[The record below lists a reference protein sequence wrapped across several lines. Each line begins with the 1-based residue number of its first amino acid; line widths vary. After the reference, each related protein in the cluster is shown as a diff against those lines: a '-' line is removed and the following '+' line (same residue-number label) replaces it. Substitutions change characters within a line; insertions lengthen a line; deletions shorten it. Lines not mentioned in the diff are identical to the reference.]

1 MTPVKAPASNESIF
15 DRTADYVSA
24 AMGRP
29 ANIVIWLVLVVGW
42 TGLFAAHIVSANAN
56 FLPGW
61 FTGTAFNFP
70 LNLVTTVAELFI
82 GFLVAAAANRSE
94 RNLELTL
101 AAIAEQEEH
110 IEDVP
115 AKLSEELAS
124 NTALTQQIHEMAS
137 EIHTLLKKL
146 AGYHSHEF
154 SRVTSATRP
163 SAALQHSSGQFH
175 HMYGGVCDT
184 PGHTRAKRLP
194 ETDPRLARAWRSG
207 FPDTD
212 ARTNSI
218 MASNTARFRM
228 TCPA

>member
-1 MTPVKAPASNESIF
+1 MASVKAPAGKETIF

-29 ANIVIWLVLVVGW
+29 TNIMIWLVLVGGW
-42 TGLFAAHIVSANAN
+42 TIVFATHIVSANAN

-101 AAIAEQEEH
+101 AAIAQQEEH
-110 IEDVP
+110 IEDVQ

-124 NTALTQQIHEMAS
+124 NTALTEQIHELTS
-137 EIHTLLKKL
+137 QIHVLLTQ
-146 AGYHSHEF
+146 STDT
-154 SRVTSATRP
+154 RV
-163 SAALQHSSGQFH
+163 
-175 HMYGGVCDT
+175 V
-184 PGHTRAKRLP
+184 
-194 ETDPRLARAWRSG
+194 
-207 FPDTD
+207 
-212 ARTNSI
+212 
-218 MASNTARFRM
+218 
-228 TCPA
+228 

>member
-1 MTPVKAPASNESIF
+1 MTPVKASAGREPIF
-15 DRTADYVSA
+15 DRIADYVSA

-29 ANIVIWLVLVVGW
+29 ANIMVWLVLVVGW
-42 TGLFAAHIVSANAN
+42 TFLFAAHIVSANAN

-101 AAIAEQEEH
+101 AAIAEQEGH
-110 IEDVP
+110 IEDVQ

-137 EIHTLLKKL
+137 QIHVLLTV
-146 AGYHSHEF
+146 AGG
-154 SRVTSATRP
+154 TRP
-163 SAALQHSSGQFH
+163 
-175 HMYGGVCDT
+175 
-184 PGHTRAKRLP
+184 
-194 ETDPRLARAWRSG
+194 ARVLLE
-207 FPDTD
+207 P
-212 ARTNSI
+212 
-218 MASNTARFRM
+218 
-228 TCPA
+228 

>member
-1 MTPVKAPASNESIF
+1 MTTVKAPASKESVF

-29 ANIVIWLVLVVGW
+29 TNIIVWLVLVGGW
-42 TGLFAAHIVSANAN
+42 TIVFATHIVSANAN

-82 GFLVAAAANRSE
+82 GFLVAAASNRSE

-110 IEDVP
+110 IEDVQ

-124 NTALTQQIHEMAS
+124 NTALTKQIHE
-137 EIHTLLKKL
+137 L
-146 AGYHSHEF
+146 
-154 SRVTSATRP
+154 TSQIQALMTKTIETRHP
-163 SAALQHSSGQFH
+163 
-175 HMYGGVCDT
+175 
-184 PGHTRAKRLP
+184 
-194 ETDPRLARAWRSG
+194 
-207 FPDTD
+207 
-212 ARTNSI
+212 
-218 MASNTARFRM
+218 
-228 TCPA
+228 

>member
-1 MTPVKAPASNESIF
+1 MAQVRAPKERESVF

-29 ANIVIWLVLVVGW
+29 ANIMIWLVLVGGW
-42 TGLFAAHIVSANAN
+42 TLLFAAHVVSSNAN

-110 IEDVP
+110 IEDVQT
-115 AKLSEELAS
+115 KLSEELAS
-124 NTALTQQIHEMAS
+124 NTALTMQVHELASQIHLYLTA
-137 EIHTLLKKL
+137 
-146 AGYHSHEF
+146 AGNH
-154 SRVTSATRP
+154 
-163 SAALQHSSGQFH
+163 QKG
-175 HMYGGVCDT
+175 
-184 PGHTRAKRLP
+184 
-194 ETDPRLARAWRSG
+194 
-207 FPDTD
+207 
-212 ARTNSI
+212 
-218 MASNTARFRM
+218 
-228 TCPA
+228 